1 MRHSG
6 SSTLVVAAAALLLAA
21 VVGAYGGSYIAH
33 VTILSLLF
41 ASLATAWNIA
51 VGFTG
56 IKSFGHQ
63 AFFCV
68 GAYASA
74 LLAIHAGIS
83 PWFCALA
90 AGLAAAFFGMLL
102 GLPTLRLRSTAHV
115 AISTLAFAEIVR
127 LIMANSVD
135 VTRGVLGLSGI
146 PPIAEFSLPFFGR
159 LAFQQNDRTGYLLV
173 ALLLFLLTYGAAS
186 LVARG
191 PFGLAL
197 RAVRDGESAAESL
210 GINLVAVKLW
220 VFVGTAFATGICG
233 AFYAH
238 YIQVLT
244 PDAVGG
250 AEVMV
255 TIMAATLVGGLGT
268 LLGPVIGAFLLIGMG
283 EALREFGNFQLLIY
297 GALIV
302 FVTYATPGG
311 FIPAIQRL
319 RGRF

>member
-1 MRHSG
+1 MRHPG
-6 SSTLVVAAAALLLAA
+6 LSTLVVAASAVLVAAL
-21 VVGAYGGSYIAH
+21 VGAYGGSYIAH

-74 LLAIHAGIS
+74 LLAIHSGLS
-83 PWFCALA
+83 PWLCAIA
-90 AGLAAAFFGMLL
+90 AGFAAACFGMLL

-127 LIMANSVD
+127 LIMSNAVS

-146 PPIAEFSLPFFGR
+146 PPIAEFSLPYFGR
-159 LAFQQNDRTGYLLV
+159 VAFQQNDRTGYLVV
-173 ALLLFLLTYGAAS
+173 ALVLFLAIYGVAAH
-186 LVARG
+186 VARG

-197 RAVRDGESAAESL
+197 RAVRDGEAAAESL

-233 AFYAH
+233 SFYAH

-255 TIMAATLVGGLGT
+255 TIMAVTLVGGLGT
-268 LLGPVIGAFLLIGMG
+268 LLGPVIGAFLLIGIG
-283 EALREFGNFQLLIY
+283 EALREFGNYQLLIY
-297 GALIV
+297 GTLIV
-302 FVTYATPGG
+302 FVTFATPGG
-311 FIPAIQRL
+311 FVPALDRL
-319 RGRF
+319 RRRF